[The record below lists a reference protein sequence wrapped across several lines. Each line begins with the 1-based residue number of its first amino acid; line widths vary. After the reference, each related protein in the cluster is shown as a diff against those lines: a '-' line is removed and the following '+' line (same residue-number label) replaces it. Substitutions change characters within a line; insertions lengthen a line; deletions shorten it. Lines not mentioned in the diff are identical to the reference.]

1 MLQNLYGKALHRL
14 PKLVGR
20 GLVISAAASTV
31 LGLLNVKRGYKID
44 TKPSKSQIDYKKE
57 YVEN

>member
-1 MLQNLYGKALHRL
+1 MNLEKRL
-14 PKLVGR
+14 KDAAKSLWKGSSPASKLVGR

-44 TKPSKSQIDYKKE
+44 TKPSKES
-57 YVEN
+57 N